1 MSGVSNLTAIMQI
14 QINQMDL
21 AMMTSIL
28 NLIKLME
35 LPHGFISNK
44 TLLLLMTMKNGIVLL
59 ILTHMKRF
67 HNY

>member
-44 TLLLLMTMKNGIVLL
+44 TLLLLMTMNNEIALL
-59 ILTHMKRF
+59 ILTQ
-67 HNY
+67 

>member
-1 MSGVSNLTAIMQI
+1 MSGVSNLTATMQI

-44 TLLLLMTMKNGIVLL
+44 TLLLLMTMNNEIALL
-59 ILTHMKRF
+59 ILTQ
-67 HNY
+67 